1 MAADSRESLFREVV
15 ARAVASPPSLFLAG
29 LGALLTAS
37 PHTWPAGLAALA
49 LEAGWVWWRIRDSRF
64 AAECSEIRLKQ
75 RWRALINRLEELSG
89 VLDPHTAA
97 ALNAIV
103 EAQERL
109 LALYGAETLI
119 MPHTRTE
126 LTSLLQHCLALAEKR
141 HELQTYA
148 ASFNEGDIL
157 RERTQ
162 LQIRL
167 DSTQDAAT
175 RALYEQAL
183 DQKQQELCNHRQL
196 QAAISRIDGQLTVV
210 QCTFD
215 NLLSRMIRLH
225 SVEAP
230 PQQAQEDPVFQ
241 ELNLLTTRVA
251 ELEASLN
258 ETLTVSAGAR

>member
-1 MAADSRESLFREVV
+1 MTDSRESLFREVV
-15 ARAVASPPSLFLAG
+15 TRAVASPPSLFLAG
-29 LGALLTAS
+29 LGALLAAS
-37 PHTWPAGLAALA
+37 PHTWPAGVATLA
-49 LEAGWVWWRIRDSRF
+49 LEAGWVWWRVRDARF
-64 AAECSEIRLKQ
+64 AAECSQIRQRQ
-75 RWRALINRLEELSG
+75 RWRALISRLEELSG
-89 VLDPHTAA
+89 VLDAHTAT

-141 HELQTYA
+141 HELQTYS
-148 ASFNEGDIL
+148 ASFNEGEIL

-162 LQIRL
+162 LQVRL
-167 DSTQDAAT
+167 ESTPDSAT

-183 DQKQQELCNHRQL
+183 EQKQQELCNHRQL

-225 SVEAP
+225 SLETP
-230 PQQAQEDPVFQ
+230 PQEAQEDPVFQ
-241 ELNLLTTRVA
+241 ELNLLTSRVA
-251 ELEASLN
+251 ELESSLN
-258 ETLTVSAGAR
+258 ETLTLGAAS